1 VVMIERIY
9 GLIEECKIS
18 SDSLKAIGRKIES
31 ELKEYI
37 LEKDQPITEQ
47 EIKTLENLIIE
58 IEKKFETSDTLKT
71 ILTTKVVETIIAV
84 EDKIENTENYQELK
98 RISDISFQNRSQKEH
113 FQYLQ
118 ILLNAPLAKYL
129 YLKISKILK
138 KWMNNNSKTQEK
150 LEIMKLLKSFPKEE
164 LTEKNQKDLNY
175 IIETIA
181 SKTNQALIKSTK
193 DSIKSQ
199 LERKIQ
205 NLEVVG
211 ESLEDLE
218 KKLQSPVTKQQY
230 QEVDSLFKYIEG
242 KIAKNKNQEARQRVE
257 KQIQKFKNNLFHLQ
271 VFDSKIKQAIMN
283 GNITIPKD
291 FPKNINISTKFI
303 DQLERVTDKTIIA
316 IDRAGTK
323 AFDGAFSIEKNKKG
337 YKLTVYI
344 TDVPTFLMHNIS
356 LAREAY
362 HRGQSIYLKD
372 ANTRERKW
380 HMIPP
385 ELYNNTLSLKSCTS
399 RNAIEFIFQVDKKGN
414 VYERSIDRKEIMVT
428 SSLTIEQA
436 KSIIRDERKDSSFRQ
451 DLENYSD
458 VCRLMSKHVLHKSAK
473 LNHLGEN
480 DNYNLIDSIVRYP
493 SILVNK
499 YIGEQAD
506 FAIYRANGTYTKKK
520 DEKDPYTHS
529 SSPLRNFVSNINLA
543 FFLNQNNIV
552 LYPEKYL
559 YFVENNVDTI
569 IEHLNEIDS
578 LAKLVEENP
587 KFIRKYLK

>member
-1 VVMIERIY
+1 MIERIY

-257 KQIQKFKNNLFHLQ
+257 KQIQKFKNKPCRYGKHLEI
-271 VFDSKIKQAIMN
+271 VCAV
-283 GNITIPKD
+283 
-291 FPKNINISTKFI
+291 
-303 DQLERVTDKTIIA
+303 EYIA
-316 IDRAGTK
+316 GK
-323 AFDGAFSIEKNKKG
+323 
-337 YKLTVYI
+337 
-344 TDVPTFLMHNIS
+344 
-356 LAREAY
+356 
-362 HRGQSIYLKD
+362 
-372 ANTRERKW
+372 
-380 HMIPP
+380 
-385 ELYNNTLSLKSCTS
+385 
-399 RNAIEFIFQVDKKGN
+399 
-414 VYERSIDRKEIMVT
+414 
-428 SSLTIEQA
+428 
-436 KSIIRDERKDSSFRQ
+436 
-451 DLENYSD
+451 
-458 VCRLMSKHVLHKSAK
+458 
-473 LNHLGEN
+473 
-480 DNYNLIDSIVRYP
+480 
-493 SILVNK
+493 
-499 YIGEQAD
+499 
-506 FAIYRANGTYTKKK
+506 
-520 DEKDPYTHS
+520 
-529 SSPLRNFVSNINLA
+529 
-543 FFLNQNNIV
+543 
-552 LYPEKYL
+552 
-559 YFVENNVDTI
+559 
-569 IEHLNEIDS
+569 
-578 LAKLVEENP
+578 
-587 KFIRKYLK
+587 

>member
-1 VVMIERIY
+1 MGVVVMIERIY

-205 NLEVVG
+205 N
-211 ESLEDLE
+211 
-218 KKLQSPVTKQQY
+218 
-230 QEVDSLFKYIEG
+230 
-242 KIAKNKNQEARQRVE
+242 
-257 KQIQKFKNNLFHLQ
+257 
-271 VFDSKIKQAIMN
+271 
-283 GNITIPKD
+283 
-291 FPKNINISTKFI
+291 
-303 DQLERVTDKTIIA
+303 
-316 IDRAGTK
+316 
-323 AFDGAFSIEKNKKG
+323 
-337 YKLTVYI
+337 
-344 TDVPTFLMHNIS
+344 
-356 LAREAY
+356 
-362 HRGQSIYLKD
+362 
-372 ANTRERKW
+372 
-380 HMIPP
+380 
-385 ELYNNTLSLKSCTS
+385 
-399 RNAIEFIFQVDKKGN
+399 
-414 VYERSIDRKEIMVT
+414 
-428 SSLTIEQA
+428 
-436 KSIIRDERKDSSFRQ
+436 
-451 DLENYSD
+451 
-458 VCRLMSKHVLHKSAK
+458 
-473 LNHLGEN
+473 
-480 DNYNLIDSIVRYP
+480 
-493 SILVNK
+493 
-499 YIGEQAD
+499 
-506 FAIYRANGTYTKKK
+506 
-520 DEKDPYTHS
+520 
-529 SSPLRNFVSNINLA
+529 
-543 FFLNQNNIV
+543 
-552 LYPEKYL
+552 
-559 YFVENNVDTI
+559 
-569 IEHLNEIDS
+569 
-578 LAKLVEENP
+578 
-587 KFIRKYLK
+587 

>member
-257 KQIQKFKNNLFHLQ
+257 KQIQKVKSEIEQPLMDLQQTLRKYEERCLSEKDLEEMPVGGTILKKDPLKSVIDLDYENEKLIDIKNKIAQFNDCLNRPNFQPILNAYNFSANDRHLINYAIVQINGRTGQVEQILNQQLKLKLEDNEKAQTKYKFLHKVLAEMDKNN
-271 VFDSKIKQAIMN
+271 S
-283 GNITIPKD
+283 NIP
-291 FPKNINISTKFI
+291 
-303 DQLERVTDKTIIA
+303 
-316 IDRAGTK
+316 
-323 AFDGAFSIEKNKKG
+323 
-337 YKLTVYI
+337 
-344 TDVPTFLMHNIS
+344 
-356 LAREAY
+356 EA
-362 HRGQSIYLKD
+362 Q
-372 ANTRERKW
+372 
-380 HMIPP
+380 
-385 ELYNNTLSLKSCTS
+385 
-399 RNAIEFIFQVDKKGN
+399 
-414 VYERSIDRKEIMVT
+414 
-428 SSLTIEQA
+428 
-436 KSIIRDERKDSSFRQ
+436 
-451 DLENYSD
+451 
-458 VCRLMSKHVLHKSAK
+458 
-473 LNHLGEN
+473 
-480 DNYNLIDSIVRYP
+480 NLIDAVFPNLQGDQADAEAFLRGLNLP
-493 SILVNK
+493 DSILNIKLLENLYTDSFEDDLNPRITGKEDAFLVRIGYEFGHEHEHALNILPELTQGENK
-499 YIGEQAD
+499 
-506 FAIYRANGTYTKKK
+506 F
-520 DEKDPYTHS
+520 
-529 SSPLRNFVSNINLA
+529 
-543 FFLNQNNIV
+543 
-552 LYPEKYL
+552 
-559 YFVENNVDTI
+559 
-569 IEHLNEIDS
+569 
-578 LAKLVEENP
+578 KLVCVAMHEGTQNGGHYYAY
-587 KFIRKYLK
+587 RKHTDGSWWKCNDGSVTKECNNDAELLNIDYVKKHATLLTYVKEQ